1 MTTNSF
7 LFGSQSNKKDNQKQ
21 MDKLYDH
28 INKYLRVQKKYPG
41 RKYLASYLGVSE
53 KEIVAMLDL
62 LVTQNKLAKKNDSY
76 YIPGLETYEALQKEV
91 KAGPVVV
98 IDNKIREEIINH
110 PELLDNNIPE
120 LRDRKSVV

>member
-41 RKYLASYLGVSE
+41 RKYLTSYLGVSE